1 VTGAYVGLA
10 KLNYSTVMLT
20 RTRGKDRHRRKWAP
34 LGHGLEGE
42 VHKPP
47 ALPPEPHLYSNPNP
61 SSPSLG
67 LGGHRYWVAYST
79 EHRARFQP
87 DSLPDL
93 RQNKKLIVRFPT
105 FSISS
110 LIR

>member
-1 VTGAYVGLA
+1 MTGAYAGLA
-10 KLNYSTVMLT
+10 KLNYSNADEDEGH
-20 RTRGKDRHRRKWAP
+20 RGKWAP

-67 LGGHRYWVAYST
+67 LGGHRYWVAY
-79 EHRARFQP
+79 
-87 DSLPDL
+87 
-93 RQNKKLIVRFPT
+93 
-105 FSISS
+105 ISKNVTC
-110 LIR
+110 LHGQVHGT